1 MWKECSL
8 EEPLVEL
15 ETERLLSQAAETL
28 LMPGRMFRSVQKMM
42 KLLMAEVWLLLAE
55 VSLLLGEV

>member
-1 MWKECSL
+1 MWKECPL